1 MLVCAEVS
9 FVMKTV
15 LIMDLEAASVV
26 KVLLNTAEIVFQEI
40 IAHLSVNLM
49 EEETVNVFL
58 DIKNIIIY
66 AQFALL
72 AKFPLEVIAFLHV
85 G

>member
-1 MLVCAEVS
+1 MCAEVS

-26 KVLLNTAEIVFQEI
+26 KVLLNTAETVFQEI

-49 EEETVNVFL
+49 EEETVYVFL

-66 AQFALL
+66 AQFVLL